1 MKTFVHF
8 LIIVI
13 VGGISFGLLFSDS
26 KSQDV
31 WVGWMFGLLYGG
43 AVASYLLPSII
54 ARNKEHEHRKWIYLV
69 NIIFGSTGIG
79 WIISMLWAMEI
90 IRLPKKKEI
99 TGTIREG
106 VGTDDVISTISQQ
119 GEKISSAIINSK
131 ESLTNPN
138 PETSE
143 FAQLEKIKKLHEL
156 HKLGAI
162 TQSEYE
168 NEKAKLFN

>member
-1 MKTFVHF
+1 MKTFMHY
-8 LIIVI
+8 LIITII
-13 VGGISFGLLFSDS
+13 VAILCGSTSFDWWTGFGWGLLF
-26 KSQDV
+26 
-31 WVGWMFGLLYGG
+31 GG
-43 AVASYLLPSII
+43 GVAFLLLPSII
-54 ARNKEHEHRKWIYLV
+54 ARNKMHEHRKWIYLV

-131 ESLTNPN
+131 ESVTNSN

-156 HKLGAI
+156 YSSGAI
-162 TQSEYE
+162 TQVEY
-168 NEKAKLFN
+168 NKEKAKLLL

>member
-43 AVASYLLPSII
+43 AVAFFLLPSII
-54 ARNKEHEHRKWIYLV
+54 ARNKSHEHRKWIYLV

-79 WIISMLWAMEI
+79 WIISLLWAMEI

-106 VGTDDVISTISQQ
+106 VGTDDVISTISQH
-119 GEKISSAIINSK
+119 GEKISSAIIDSK
-131 ESLTNPN
+131 ESVTNSN

-156 HKLGAI
+156 HSLGAI
-162 TQSEYE
+162 TQEEY
-168 NEKAKLFN
+168 NKEKAKLLL